1 MSDNF
6 KYILQT
12 IVIVFALVG
21 IIYLGSNFGFFDK
34 TKIVK
39 VSDTIIIYENVGTIE
54 TKYQNVYVK
63 SKPELKIDTLYK
75 DTIQYVYRYYEI
87 DTLLNS
93 NIAVTQKDTLNKVD
107 TNFTINLRSHLNMK
121 YNIDSN
127 DVEILFKQDADNINY
142 VTKYVEKI
150 TTIEQQHWYN
160 EPIVRYGVPCLMF
173 VGGVYVGTKINGDK

>member
-1 MSDNF
+1 MTDNF

-12 IVIVFALVG
+12 IVIVFALIG
-21 IIYLGSNFGFFDK
+21 IIYLGAQFDIFSK

-75 DTIQYVYRYYEI
+75 DKIQYIYRYYEI
-87 DTLLNS
+87 DTLLNN

-107 TNFTINLRSHLNMK
+107 TNFAINLRSYLNMK

-127 DVEILFKQDADNINY
+127 EVEILVKQEADNINY

-150 TTIEQQHWYN
+150 TTIENQYWYN
-160 EPIVRYGVPCLMF
+160 EPVVRYGIPVVSFL
-173 VGGVYVGTKINGDK
+173 GGFYLGAKMK